1 MSLQAV
7 AVRFLKFIG
16 VTVMNQIV
24 INANKIIG
32 KIKPMHAVN
41 NGPVHIEGEKSNFKE
56 FVNAG
61 IPFARNHD
69 ASLSKYYGGDKTVDV
84 HSIFPDF
91 DKDPYDE
98 ASYHF
103 EVTDKYLATIVAA
116 GVEVFYRLGSKIEHG
131 DKKLGTYPPKD
142 NKKWA
147 IICEHI
153 IRHYNEGW
161 ANGFHYNIRYW
172 EIWNEPDLDADDAED
187 KRTWQGTFDEFIP
200 LYETA
205 AKHLKSCF
213 PELMIGGPAF
223 ANAWKVEEGSRF
235 DKFVKHMAE
244 NDVPLDFLSWHI
256 YAKRV
261 RHFNLCAANVRN
273 TLDKYG
279 FFKTESILNEWNYV
293 ENWTTLFDQSIEVVS
308 SMKGAAFIAAIMVA
322 SQNNSI
328 DMLMY
333 YDARPSTWNGM
344 FNVHTMEPIWGYYP
358 FVIFNDIY
366 KKGNQL
372 DVATDSDKLYAV
384 AAKGDDGE
392 VTAMVSYY
400 FEDEADPEKTVEI
413 RLEGVDA
420 EKITVRLLDQNTML
434 EEIKTGSGSSI
445 EIAMKHNT
453 VVEIKA
459 K

>member
-1 MSLQAV
+1 
-7 AVRFLKFIG
+7 
-16 VTVMNQIV
+16 MNVIT
-24 INANKIIG
+24 INANNIVG

-41 NGPVHIEGEKSNFKE
+41 NGPVHVEGEKSNFKE
-56 FVNAG
+56 FVDAG
-61 IPFARNHD
+61 IPFVRNHD
-69 ASLSKYYGGDKTVDV
+69 AAFCRYYGGARSVDIHGV
-84 HSIFPDF
+84 FPDF

-98 ASYHF
+98 ASYYF
-103 EVTDKYLATIVAA
+103 EPTDKYLASIVAA
-116 GVEVFYRLGSKIEHG
+116 GSEVFYRLGSKIEHRE
-131 DKKLGTYPPKD
+131 KCGTYPPKD

-172 EIWNEPDLDADDAED
+172 EIWNEPDLDPDDAEN
-187 KRTWQGTFDEFIP
+187 KRTWQGVFDDFLP

-223 ANAWKVEEGSRF
+223 ANVWLADEGSRF
-235 DKFVKHMAE
+235 DRFVKYMSE
-244 NDVPLDFLSWHI
+244 RNVPLDFLSWHI
-256 YAKRV
+256 YARRV
-261 RHFNLCAANVRN
+261 KHFDTCANNVRT

-279 FFKTESILNEWNYV
+279 YYKTESILNEWNYV
-293 ENWTTLFDQSIEVVS
+293 ENWAELFNQSIEVVR
-308 SMKGAAFIAAIMVA
+308 SMKGAAFVAAVMAA
-322 SQNNSI
+322 SQNNST

-333 YDARPSTWNGM
+333 YDARPCAFNGM
-344 FNVHTMEPIWGYYP
+344 FDVETMKPIWGYYP

-392 VTAMVSYY
+392 ITAMIAYY
-400 FEDEADPEKTVEI
+400 HFEEESDSDKAIEV
-413 RLEGVDA
+413 RLEGIDA
-420 EKITVRLLDQNTML
+420 EKITVRLLDQNTLL
-434 EEIKTGSGSSI
+434 EEVKQSSGS
-445 EIAMKHNT
+445 AVGFTMKRNT